1 MVQYNSRLICSEK
14 PSNCIFRLAEYKQEK
29 EFHHEKTMEH
39 SLIFCQKGCM
49 RITSNLFA
57 EEILGEGEI
66 IFLPRLNNYS
76 GKVLCDTTLLIH
88 EFNNTVCHPEHCIL
102 AYLYTHKRSQESSLF
117 YHCKLVACE
126 SLITFFD
133 TTILY
138 IKDGQ
143 SNSSVWVI
151 KHMELIWILTRYY
164 SDKELYS
171 FFHPMMDEQIPFKS
185 LVLAHYRKAN
195 RSEELANLCGYGIY
209 TFHRTFKKEF
219 GISVHQWLIKKR
231 AENIKYRLSQTFIP
245 LTDIMDEFNFSS
257 PQHFSHFCKKHLG
270 DTPKSLRQKLTN
282 SDKQ

>member
-1 MVQYNSRLICSEK
+1 MVQKYIYPLCSEN
-14 PSNCIFRLAEYKQEK
+14 PYNCIFRLAEYRQEK
-29 EFHHEKTMEH
+29 VFHHERTEEH
-39 SLIFCQKGCM
+39 YLIFCQKGCIK
-49 RITSNLFA
+49 ITSNLFA
-57 EEILGEGEI
+57 EEFLCEGEV
-66 IFLPRLNNYS
+66 IFLPRMNNY
-76 GKVLCDTTLLIH
+76 GGTVFCDTVLLIH
-88 EFNNTVCHPEHCIL
+88 EFNNTVCHPKHCIL
-102 AYLYTHKRSQESSLF
+102 AFLYIHKRFQEKSSF
-117 YHCKLVACE
+117 YRCKLIACE

-138 IKDGQ
+138 IRDGQ
-143 SNSSVWVI
+143 SDPSVWII
-151 KHMELIWILTRYY
+151 KHMELIWIFTRYY

-171 FFHPMMDEQIPFKS
+171 FFYPMMDEQIPFKS

-231 AENIKYRLSQTFIP
+231 AENVKYRLSQTFISF
-245 LTDIMDEFNFSS
+245 TDIMDEFNFSS

-282 SDKQ
+282 SGK

>member
-1 MVQYNSRLICSEK
+1 MLQKYNNPFCSEK

-29 EFHHEKTMEH
+29 VFHHEKTEEH
-39 SLIFCQKGCM
+39 TLIFCQKGGM

-57 EEILGEGEI
+57 EEVLCEGEV
-66 IFLPRLNNYS
+66 IFLPRMNSY
-76 GKVLCDTTLLIH
+76 GGTVLCDTVLLIH
-88 EFNNTVCHPEHCIL
+88 EFNNTVCHPEQCIL
-102 AYLYTHKRSQESSLF
+102 AYLYTYKRSQESSSF

-126 SLITFFD
+126 SLITFLN

-138 IKDGQ
+138 IRDGQ
-143 SNSSVWVI
+143 SDPSVWII
-151 KHMELIWILTRYY
+151 KHMELIWIFTHYY
-164 SDKELYS
+164 SNKELYS
-171 FFHPMMDEQIPFKS
+171 FFYPIMDEQIPFKS

-195 RSEELANLCGYGIY
+195 KSKELASLCGYGIY

-231 AENIKYRLSQTFIP
+231 AENIKYRLSQTFIS